1 MASMIP
7 RHGGRHRPVASA
19 PARVARWLVALV
31 AVNGA
36 SAPAQT
42 SPTQPADQLPVGT
55 LGKARLHDDP
65 REDGWQTEQIARRCD
80 KTLKA
85 WAAHLSATTPPE
97 VAQLGQFIVP
107 EFRIGRLRPDALE
120 RIDHQASFLVSRPS
134 EAALERARTLDRAG
148 AEGFH
153 SALLELLEPLA
164 GATSRRFTIKTIF
177 VHADE
182 MPLRTW
188 VRVETAARLPQGA
201 VQQIAYWSCR
211 WRLPDGEAP
220 GLIESIALEG
230 FEEVEARGTTGT
242 LFADCTVATLG
253 KVAAWE
259 RQLQIGSEEWLARM
273 DTRLGYD
280 TRGHQGVAI
289 GDADG
294 DGLEDVYIC
303 QSGGLPNRLFLHQ
316 PDGTVR
322 DYSRESGTDWVEPT
336 HGALFLDLDRDGDQ
350 DLVIGTGF
358 ELMLMRNEGKARFVR
373 AGLLRLPRPSISL
386 AAADVDLDGDVDLYA
401 GVFHDADADP
411 GKLAHP
417 IPLHDANNG
426 GRNVL
431 FRNETPAGGEFSFV
445 DATAELGLEQNN
457 RRWTWGVCFEDYDN
471 DGDQDLYVAND
482 FGANNLYRN
491 DGGRFRDV
499 AEEAGCI
506 DRSFGMGCTW
516 GDVDRDGFMD
526 LYISNMWSS
535 AGHRITYQRN
545 FKPELGDGDKA
556 RFQFLARGNSLY
568 RNRGDGHF
576 LDVSVET
583 GTTLG
588 RWAWGC
594 YALDVNNDAWEDLLV
609 CNGYLTNTEPEDL

>member
-1 MASMIP
+1 M
-7 RHGGRHRPVASA
+7 
-19 PARVARWLVALV
+19 
-31 AVNGA
+31 
-36 SAPAQT
+36 
-42 SPTQPADQLPVGT
+42 
-55 LGKARLHDDP
+55 
-65 REDGWQTEQIARRCD
+65 
-80 KTLKA
+80 
-85 WAAHLSATTPPE
+85 
-97 VAQLGQFIVP
+97 
-107 EFRIGRLRPDALE
+107 
-120 RIDHQASFLVSRPS
+120 
-134 EAALERARTLDRAG
+134 
-148 AEGFH
+148 
-153 SALLELLEPLA
+153 
-164 GATSRRFTIKTIF
+164 
-177 VHADE
+177 
-182 MPLRTW
+182 
-188 VRVETAARLPQGA
+188 
-201 VQQIAYWSCR
+201 QQISYWSCL
-211 WRLPDGEAP
+211 WRLPTGEDP
-220 GLIESIALEG
+220 GLLESITLEG

-242 LFADCTVATLG
+242 LFADCTVAALG
-253 KVAAWE
+253 KTAAWE

-280 TRGHQGVAI
+280 TRGHQGLAI

-303 QSGGLPNRLFLHQ
+303 QAGGLPNRLFLHQ

-322 DYSRESGTDWVEPT
+322 DFSKESGTDWVEPT

-358 ELMLMRNEGKARFVR
+358 ELMLMRNEGPARFAR

-386 AAADVDLDGDVDLYA
+386 AAADVDHDGDVDLYA
-401 GVFHDADADP
+401 SVFHDAGADP

-431 FRNETPAGGEFSFV
+431 FRNDTPAGGEFAFV

-457 RRWTWGVCFEDYDN
+457 RKWTWGVCFEDYDN

-491 DGGRFRDV
+491 DGGRFSDV

-526 LYISNMWSS
+526 LYVSNMWSS
-535 AGHRITYQRN
+535 AGHRITYQPN
-545 FKPELGDGDKA
+545 FKPELAGGEKA
-556 RFQFLARGNSLY
+556 RFRFLARGNSLY

-583 GTTLG
+583 GTSLG

-594 YALDVNNDAWEDLLV
+594 YALDLNNDAWEDLLV